1 MCKIQ
6 FRNEDCL
13 KTIETIKK
21 ANKKIDLVLTSPPYN
36 GSRNNKKKNE
46 KYSTRKPNNHIP
58 LQCEMQ
64 HVQHLETP
72 NSSG

>member
-13 KTIETIKK
+13 KTIETVKK

-46 KYSTRKPNNHIP
+46 KSR
-58 LQCEMQ
+58 
-64 HVQHLETP
+64 
-72 NSSG
+72 